1 MVGPLCN
8 PRVVCVAVAAA
19 SIAATLY
26 PTSHMKQPRSLC
38 IPPCCFPVQGVSWSS
53 SCHKWAAVIW
63 DRVSKKARHVGV
75 YGSEEEAARAYDREV
90 IATQGAKNT
99 GLNFRDSVD
108 LYRSE
113 VGEPPAAA
121 EGSAAATKHNS
132 SEYRGVSWH
141 ERSKRWEAR
150 AWGSGR
156 QHFVGSFSSAAEAAR
171 AYDKAILK
179 LGGAGPKSASRLNFP
194 LTDYD
199 LQEIANMNF
208 PVVSQLLHD
217 F

>member
-1 MVGPLCN
+1 
-8 PRVVCVAVAAA
+8 
-19 SIAATLY
+19 
-26 PTSHMKQPRSLC
+26 
-38 IPPCCFPVQGVSWSS
+38 VSWSS

-63 DRVSKKARHVGV
+63 DRASKKARHVGV
-75 YGSEEEAARAYDREV
+75 YSSEEEAARAYDKEV

-108 LYRSE
+108 KYRAE

-121 EGSAAATKHNS
+121 GSGAAAAKPNS

-150 AWGSGR
+150 AWGGGR
-156 QHFVGSFSSAAEAAR
+156 QHFVGSFSSAIEAAR

-199 LQEIANMNF
+199 LGEISAMNF
-208 PVVSQLLHD
+208 PQNHSTKRPPAKRARKQAAVTESD
-217 F
+217 DMSDDG